1 MRIPLPEQGHSLI
14 TYLAFA
20 KSYEKIIVMSPS
32 RAGSARDLFDFSSE
46 LKID

>member
-20 KSYEKIIVMSPS
+20 KSYEKITTLENNETIS
-32 RAGSARDLFDFSSE
+32 RPIFLRHTL
-46 LKID
+46 